1 MQYVYGQH
9 QWHSEY
15 QAMCKKRDLESLR
28 YVLWDCRVAITA
40 NPQNPKCGQYADEAH
55 YCAMEITKRNY
66 HNGETI

>member
-15 QAMCKKRDLESLR
+15 QKLCKKRDIESLR
-28 YVLWDCRVAITA
+28 YVLWDCRVAMTA

-55 YCAMEITKRNY
+55 YCAMEITKRNH

>member
-15 QAMCKKRDLESLR
+15 QKLCKKRDIESLR